1 MNAAHINKLLHAGVR
16 ERYRTRVGSTVDV
29 RLPRLPITADTEFVK
44 LGIDTPGS
52 PPFETFMPDSGEG
65 NALPA
70 HIFAHA
76 VRPGSGILRITAINA
91 LTQRP
96 IPNVMPLEI
105 ELTVLG

>member
-1 MNAAHINKLLHAGVR
+1 
-16 ERYRTRVGSTVDV
+16 
-29 RLPRLPITADTEFVK
+29 
-44 LGIDTPGS
+44 
-52 PPFETFMPDSGEG
+52 MPDSGEG